1 MLLLAGA
8 TAVRGGRR
16 LAEFN
21 WTFLARNKKNCE
33 IDRLFE
39 IQTYRGVL

>member
-21 WTFLARNKKNCE
+21 WTFLARNKKSCE
-33 IDRLFE
+33 IDRFFDML
-39 IQTYRGVL
+39 TYRRLL